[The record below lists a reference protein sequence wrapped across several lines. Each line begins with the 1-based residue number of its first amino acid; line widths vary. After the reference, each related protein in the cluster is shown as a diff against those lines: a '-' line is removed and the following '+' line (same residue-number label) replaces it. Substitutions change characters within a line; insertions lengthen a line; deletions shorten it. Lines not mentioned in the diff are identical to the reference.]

1 VRRNNLLIRQFR
13 PPSLLLAGT
22 LLPAR
27 TEISFGEKP
36 LKSSPPTA
44 FIIEYLCL
52 YYIWAQSAQVLSFVT
67 NTKAVHT
74 AYGIAAVLTEAHSR
88 KLAGHRR

>member
-1 VRRNNLLIRQFR
+1 MRRNNPLIRQFK

-27 TEISFGEKP
+27 TEISSGEKL

-44 FIIEYLCL
+44 FILQYLSL
-52 YYIWAQSAQVLSFVT
+52 HYIWAQSTEVLSFVT
-67 NTKAVHT
+67 SSQAVRRV
-74 AYGIAAVLTEAHSR
+74 YGIAVVLTGAHSR
-88 KLAGHRR
+88 KLA